1 MSAFLHRLADAQRAT
16 TSTLCVGLDPVVKL
30 LPEPLLRTRSVE
42 DALVTFCLDVAE
54 ATAPYACAFKVNV
67 AFFEVH
73 GVMGWRALHRVLSQL
88 PASHIRIADAKRGDI
103 GNTAQYYAEAF
114 FTQMG
119 ADACTVA
126 PYMGAD
132 AVRPFLQYAD
142 KAAFVLG
149 RTSNASAADFQNLRP
164 NGGDPLYLHVSRKV
178 AEWSDE
184 ASGQAGLVVGA
195 TAPEEL
201 RQIRE
206 ICPTLPFLVPGVG
219 AQGGSAET
227 VMQQAAT
234 AEGRVLV
241 NSSRQILYAKRDGV
255 YHARDRHYAEAA
267 AAQAQALQAALV
279 P

>member
-1 MSAFLHRLADAQRAT
+1 MSAFLNRLTDAQYCFS
-16 TSTLCVGLDPVVKL
+16 STLCVGLDPVVKL
-30 LPEPLLRTRSVE
+30 LPESLLRTRSVE

-73 GVMGWRALHRVLSQL
+73 GVMGWRALHRVLSGL
-88 PASHIRIADAKRGDI
+88 PATHIRIADAKRGDI

-114 FTQMG
+114 YKQMG

-132 AVRPFLQYAD
+132 AVRPFLQYPG

-149 RTSNASAADFQNLRP
+149 RTSNASAVDFQNLRP
-164 NGGDPLYLHVSRKV
+164 DGGDPLYMHVARKV
-178 AEWSDE
+178 AEWNAD
-184 ASGQAGLVVGA
+184 APGQAGLVVGA

-201 RQIRE
+201 KQIRE
-206 ICPTLPFLVPGVG
+206 ACPTLPFLVPGVG

-234 AEGRVLV
+234 ANGQVLV

-255 YHARDRHYAEAA
+255 YHARDQHYAEAA
-267 AAQAQALQAALV
+267 AEQAKALQATLV